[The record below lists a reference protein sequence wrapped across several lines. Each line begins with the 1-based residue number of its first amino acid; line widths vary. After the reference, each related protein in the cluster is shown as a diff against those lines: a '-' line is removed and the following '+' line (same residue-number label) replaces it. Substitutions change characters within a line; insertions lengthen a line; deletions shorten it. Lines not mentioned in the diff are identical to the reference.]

1 MISLENVNPETALL
15 YGKTEEEVQTLT
27 DTDMNP
33 IREDL
38 IGSFLAA
45 LPMRQEDVDE
55 NGHTETVYDF
65 ARADIGLHT
74 YELAPREF
82 NIPEVPFELAFA
94 ERKYIQVFYPNQLL
108 IDSEIT
114 VTDRDGLDVQSPC
127 CNAGAQGA

>member
-38 IGSFLAA
+38 IGSFVAA

-82 NIPEVPFELAFA
+82 NIPEVPVELAFA
-94 ERKYIQVFYPNQLL
+94 ERQYIQDFNPHQLL
-108 IDSEIT
+108 IDSAIT

>member
-1 MISLENVNPETALL
+1 MTSLENVDPETALL
-15 YGKTEEEVQTLT
+15 YGKTEKEVQTLT

-38 IGSFLAA
+38 IGSFVAA

-65 ARADIGLHT
+65 ARVDIGPHT

-94 ERKYIQVFYPNQLL
+94 ERKYIQVFYPNQLRKSIGKL
-108 IDSEIT
+108 KAPTILCEN
-114 VTDRDGLDVQSPC
+114 L
-127 CNAGAQGA
+127 